1 MSESLLAP
9 VGAGEVRA
17 RLAEVR
23 RRIARAGGDAQTVEV
38 VAVTKG
44 FAAAAVSAALE
55 AGLGAVGENY
65 AQELLAKAAA
75 LSPAEVSWHFLGA
88 VQRRKIPHLAP
99 VVACWQSL
107 CRVEE
112 GEAIARHAPG
122 ARVFVEVSLAELPG
136 RRGVAIGEAP
146 GLVERLQGLGLQV
159 EGLMA
164 VGPPGG
170 PERARPGFRALSEL
184 RRQLG
189 LSQLSA
195 GMTDDLEVAVEEGTT
210 MVRVGRALFGSRPM
224 R

>member
-1 MSESLLAP
+1 MSELLEPP
-9 VGAGEVRA
+9 VGVEQVRLH
-17 RLAEVR
+17 LAEVR
-23 RRIARAGGDAQTVEV
+23 RRITAAGGDPAQVEV

-44 FAAAAVSAALE
+44 FTVAAVSAALA
-55 AGLGAVGENY
+55 AGLRAVGENY

-75 LSPAEVSWHFLGA
+75 LSTAGVSWHFLGA
-88 VQRRKIPHLAP
+88 VQRRKVPHLAP

-112 GEAIARHAPG
+112 GEAVAKHAPG
-122 ARVFVEVSLAELPG
+122 ARAFVEVSLSDLPG
-136 RRGVAIGEAP
+136 RRGVPMDGAEP
-146 GLVERLQGLGLQV
+146 LVERLRGLGLQV

-170 PERARPGFRALSEL
+170 PEQARPGFRALSQL

-195 GMTDDLEVAVEEGTT
+195 GMTDDLEVAVQEGST
-210 MVRVGRALFGSRPM
+210 MVRVGRALFGPRPSQ
-224 R
+224 